1 MESDSFLD
9 AVDEDVAATTTTTTT
24 TTTKPSQPPEF
35 GTEN

>member
-24 TTTKPSQPPEF
+24 TTKTSQPPEF